1 MPMKY
6 ENGLENSIREFRH
19 ACAHANS
26 QKPAFAFADG
36 RCSDIKQSELTD

>member
-6 ENGLENSIREFRH
+6 ENGLENSVREFRH
-19 ACAHANS
+19 ACAHTNTE
-26 QKPAFAFADG
+26 PAFSFADG